1 LPRVRILLI
10 AVVTALVSMW
20 IYVLYL
26 AFVPG
31 RQPPIDRLD
40 NPAFAE
46 AAQARCHKAVR
57 KVAKLPNATQSKTPD
72 DRADVV
78 DKANGTF
85 AVMLSDL
92 DGLARM
98 APAGAQ
104 RHRTREWLADW
115 QTMLHDREE
124 YAAALRK
131 DPHARML
138 FSPKPGTN
146 QQLTD
151 WIDEFAKAN
160 DMPDCVTPLEV

>member
-1 LPRVRILLI
+1 LT
-10 AVVTALVSMW
+10 VVVASLVGMW

-57 KVAKLPNATQSKTPD
+57 AVDKLPNASQSKSPS

-78 DKANGTF
+78 DRANRTF
-85 AVMLSDL
+85 AAMLTDL
-92 DGLARM
+92 DGMTRLAPPGDERL
-98 APAGAQ
+98 
-104 RHRTREWLADW
+104 HTREWLADW
-115 QTMLHDREE
+115 RTLLNDREE
-124 YAAALRK
+124 YAKALRR
-131 DPHARML
+131 DPGARML
-138 FSPKPGTN
+138 FSAKPGTN
-146 QQLTD
+146 QHISD

-160 DMPDCVTPLEV
+160 HMADCITPLDV